1 MAELTVRQNELVVT
15 INPREKRRLTWSGLR
30 KSRSKLLNGME
41 LRVPLA
47 KVAGV
52 HASDSAYWE
61 LQEQMDA
68 RDTMRSSQTKVTYE
82 PSDMQPWI
90 GIFHVTEDGMEEKK
104 LCFIHGQ
111 YSEVVIVD
119 LDKGSKGSLH
129 QAGNHQS
136 SGESESVAA
145 GIKAAAGLT

>member
-1 MAELTVRQNELVVT
+1 
-15 INPREKRRLTWSGLR
+15 
-30 KSRSKLLNGME
+30 
-41 LRVPLA
+41 
-47 KVAGV
+47 
-52 HASDSAYWE
+52 
-61 LQEQMDA
+61 
-68 RDTMRSSQTKVTYE
+68 MRSSQTKVTYE

-136 SGESESVAA
+136 SGEKRISRSWHQGGRRAD
-145 GIKAAAGLT
+145 LT